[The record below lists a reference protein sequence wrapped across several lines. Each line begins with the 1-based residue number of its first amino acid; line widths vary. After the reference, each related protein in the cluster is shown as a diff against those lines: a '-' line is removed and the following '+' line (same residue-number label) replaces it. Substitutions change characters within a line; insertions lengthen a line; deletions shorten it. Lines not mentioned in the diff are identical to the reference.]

1 VNIELIIWLMIVL
14 ITVFYVTTGS
24 NIVLLIVFISII
36 VFLKII
42 IWLIKNDF
50 FKENSRE
57 NRK

>member
-1 VNIELIIWLMIVL
+1 MNIELIIWLMIVL

>member
-1 VNIELIIWLMIVL
+1 MNIELIIWLMIVL

-24 NIVLLIVFISII
+24 NIVLLIIFISII

-57 NRK
+57 NS

>member
-1 VNIELIIWLMIVL
+1 MNIELIIWLMIVL

-57 NRK
+57 NS

>member
-1 VNIELIIWLMIVL
+1 MNIELIIWLMIVL

-24 NIVLLIVFISII
+24 NIVLLIIFISII
-36 VFLKII
+36 VFLKIT

-57 NRK
+57 NS